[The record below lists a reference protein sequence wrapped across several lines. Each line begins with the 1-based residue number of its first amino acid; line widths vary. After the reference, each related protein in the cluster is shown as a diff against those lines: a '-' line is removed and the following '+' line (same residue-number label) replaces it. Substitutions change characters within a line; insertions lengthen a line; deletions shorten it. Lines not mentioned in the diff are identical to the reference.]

1 MLTREFYEWLLYV
14 GIGMAALITHSLLAV
29 GR

>member
-1 MLTREFYEWLLYV
+1 MVTREFYEWLFYV
-14 GIGMAALITHSLLAV
+14 AIGMAALITHTLLAA

>member
-1 MLTREFYEWLLYV
+1 MLTREFYEWLVYV
-14 GIGMAALITHSLLAV
+14 AIGMAALITHSFLAS